1 MATTALFLKGGV
13 VMSFPKLE
21 RIDTQVKELPELPER
36 TIFGDILKEMDEYLE
51 EMKKDMAIK
60 EMEREVRVT
69 DLDSF
74 GNELDITVKAILED
88 WVYLTLI
95 FPDNVQ
101 ENMELYEKLTEK
113 DLIGFIEEHVKNH

>member
-1 MATTALFLKGGV
+1 MAATALFLKGGV

-36 TIFGDILKEMDEYLE
+36 TIFGDIRKEMDEYLE

>member
-1 MATTALFLKGGV
+1 MAATALFLKGGV

>member
-1 MATTALFLKGGV
+1 VSAAALFLEGGV
-13 VMSFPKLE
+13 VMRFPKLE
-21 RIDTQVKELPELPER
+21 RIDLQVKELPEK
-36 TIFGDILKEMDEYLE
+36 TVFSDILKEMDEYLE

>member
-1 MATTALFLKGGV
+1 MAATALFLKGGV

-74 GNELDITVKAILED
+74 VNELDITVKAIL
-88 WVYLTLI
+88 
-95 FPDNVQ
+95 
-101 ENMELYEKLTEK
+101 
-113 DLIGFIEEHVKNH
+113 

>member
-1 MATTALFLKGGV
+1 MAATALFLKGGV

-74 GNELDITVKAILED
+74 GNKLDITVKAILED

>member
-1 MATTALFLKGGV
+1 MR
-13 VMSFPKLE
+13 FPKLE
-21 RIDTQVKELPELPER
+21 RIDLQVKELPEK
-36 TIFGDILKEMDEYLE
+36 TVFSDILKEMDEYLE